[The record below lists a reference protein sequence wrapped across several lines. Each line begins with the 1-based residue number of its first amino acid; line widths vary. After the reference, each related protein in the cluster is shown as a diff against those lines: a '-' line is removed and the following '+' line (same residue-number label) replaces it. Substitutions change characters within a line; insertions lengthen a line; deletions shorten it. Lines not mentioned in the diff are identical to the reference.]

1 MFKNPFSFD
10 GRIRRAEYGVSIILY
25 IIVYMIV
32 IFLAGSGSV
41 SEGMSII
48 TLLLFIP
55 MVWFMLAQ
63 AAKRCHDLGKSG
75 WWQLIPFYGLWLLFQ
90 DGQYGDNDYGPN
102 PKGNGNV
109 EDTFLNEG

>member
-10 GRIRRAEYGVSIILY
+10 GRIRRAEYGVSIIAYVIVY
-25 IIVYMIV
+25 IIV
-32 IFLAGSGSV
+32 IFMTGNGTGSGIA
-41 SEGMSII
+41 MI

-55 MVWFMLAQ
+55 MIWFMIAQ
-63 AAKRCHDLGKSG
+63 ATKRCHDLGKSG

-102 PKGNGNV
+102 PKGNGNI

>member
-1 MFKNPFSFD
+1 MFKNPFSFE

-25 IIVYMIV
+25 IIVYI
-32 IFLAGSGSV
+32 IFIFMTADVASSGA
-41 SEGMSII
+41 II
-48 TLLLFIP
+48 GLLLFIP
-55 MVWFMLAQ
+55 MIWFMLAQ
-63 AAKRCHDLGKSG
+63 ATKRCHDLGKSG

-102 PKGNGNV
+102 PKGEGNV